1 MKLENIELNNIKSF
15 EGYIYVNFSEN
26 TTMFTFSGKNG
37 SGKSTVLKA
46 IWLVQKYYFCTLLED
61 INELKKVKEE
71 VQRFFTDNKSYI
83 KLTFKDNLD
92 EIILNLQN
100 INSLPTL
107 TISNEE
113 LLENYWNLKNPNNL
127 ILFIDASKGF
137 SEETLQFSEMNITKN
152 SNLDLVLTAILKP
165 ESLFYGVYRQLVKD
179 YIQSRLIPNRKNG
192 YFKIMSALFNTLIPS
207 VEVANFSGNHRPGE
221 FVLLGKNKNIKNT
234 KLYDVREFS
243 SGEKTLLSTLTFLL
257 ISKSVGILII
267 DEPENHFHESL
278 LLELISTLN
287 LLCTENG
294 LSKIIEKDNFNDVIK
309 KNKYD
314 TYKMNQIIVST
325 HSKSLIYKS
334 FSIGENYIID
344 KNIKKIEY
352 ESAEKELRELG
363 LSTIYNKVLLVE
375 GKGDN
380 EALEFT
386 LKDKNIKIVQLN
398 GSKAVI
404 DTFKRI
410 AKLKEYVKESQFVFM
425 VDSDNK
431 PEDFFD
437 KLKKDNEIFYNDT
450 FIKLDKHEFENYLL
464 DSKNI
469 LNVINKFSEISNTI
483 HNISIQDIEDE
494 TIRLIKNS
502 FNLVYKKELSLR
514 FQQTIETYYSEK
526 IWGNNNFKWNEEEKI
541 AEQLTIIENN
551 VSELNNL
558 LKVNSTDMFNVYKDS
573 TNENLINRCDG
584 KVILKQLI
592 RSYSKKTNIGYSA
605 FIKAVY
611 KSALDSED
619 SELSS
624 IIKTIFTKFART
636 TNKT

>member
-1 MKLENIELNNIKSF
+1 MKLKKIELNSIKSF
-15 EGYIYVNFSEN
+15 EGQINVDFSEN

-37 SGKSTVLKA
+37 SGKSTLLKA
-46 IWLVQKYYFCTLLED
+46 VWLVQKYYFCTLLED
-61 INELKKVKEE
+61 INELARVKEE
-71 VQRFFTDNKSYI
+71 VQRFFSDNKSYI
-83 KLTFKDNLD
+83 NLIFQDSLD
-92 EIILNLQN
+92 EITLILKNTNN
-100 INSLPTL
+100 ILSLS
-107 TISNEE
+107 ISNEE
-113 LLENYWNLKNPNNL
+113 LLEKYWNLKNPNNL

-137 SEETLQFSEMNITKN
+137 SEETLQFNEMNITKN

-192 YFKIMSALFNTLIPS
+192 YFKIMSAVFNTLIPS

-287 LLCTENG
+287 LLCVENG
-294 LSKIIEKDNFNDVIK
+294 LSKIIEKENFHDVIK

-344 KNIKKIEY
+344 KDIKKILY
-352 ESAEKELRELG
+352 ESAEKELRGLG

-398 GSKAVI
+398 GSKSVI

-410 AKLKEYVKESQFVFM
+410 AKLKEYVKDTQFVFM

-437 KLKKDNEIFYNDT
+437 KLKKDNETFYADT
-450 FIKLDKHEFENYLL
+450 FIKLNKHEFENYLL

-469 LNVINKFSEISNTI
+469 LKVINQYSKVSGTT
-483 HNISIQDIEDE
+483 HNITVEDIEKE
-494 TIRLIKNS
+494 TIKLIKNS
-502 FNLVYKKELSLR
+502 LDLVYKKELSLR

-526 IWGNNNFKWNEEEKI
+526 IWGNKAFKWDKEENIK
-541 AEQLTIIENN
+541 EQLISINN
-551 VSELNNL
+551 DSSELDNL
-558 LKVNSTDMFNVYKDS
+558 LQVNSTGMFNLYKDS

-584 KVILKQLI
+584 KIILKQLI
-592 RSYSKKTNIGYSA
+592 SSYAKKTNIGHTVLT
-605 FIKAVY
+605 KAVY
-611 KSALDSED
+611 KSALDSDD

-624 IIKTIFTKFART
+624 IIKTIFSKFIST
-636 TNKT
+636 TNKA